1 MFRFHHIE
9 VMRCHCPAVVI
20 HDKSRDYSYD
30 RFQYPPSHT
39 TFSGRDQVAIWT
51 PKPRNQT
58 VKLSSSWSKNLV
70 VIVNFQNDCKVL
82 EYLKFHK
89 DARTDMS
96 HMMRSV
102 NMSGAG
108 VTPSWILQFLLY
120 TCLKYWSSAPSSGS
134 LLVTECCCL
143 KSIKFSVLI
152 ISHVYRLFILFVIL
166 SLVVPHSDYSFS
178 HCKIG
183 CQYDFQNKVFRS
195 Q

>member
-1 MFRFHHIE
+1 MSRFHHIE

-108 VTPSWILQFLLY
+108 VTPSWILQFLLIIY
-120 TCLKYWSSAPSSGS
+120 LLEILKFCTIFWQLACYWMLLFEKYQVQCFNHQSRVQVVYIFCHIIASCSS
-134 LLVTECCCL
+134 
-143 KSIKFSVLI
+143 FW
-152 ISHVYRLFILFVIL
+152 LFVLTLQNWL
-166 SLVVPHSDYSFS
+166 SIWFS
-178 HCKIG
+178 K
-183 CQYDFQNKVFRS
+183 
-195 Q
+195 